1 MRLATILRRDER
13 GVAATEMALAL
24 PVLVTMI
31 YGIFQVGLLYQAN
44 AGMQHALGEGARLAT
59 LCVPTSVVVAGSTRT
74 VCLAP
79 SDSTIK
85 NRMTSKLFGRGDGAF
100 TVNDPVPGT
109 GFRDLSVRYT
119 KRMNFIFFPGPTITL
134 NRSKR
139 AYVADTTKPTCASG
153 YVNGADGICI
163 PAP

>member
-1 MRLATILRRDER
+1 MRLATILQRDER

-24 PVLVTMI
+24 PVLITMI

-59 LCVPTSVVVAGSTRT
+59 LCVKVGKNCTS
-74 VCLAP
+74 P
-79 SDSTIK
+79 SDAALKT
-85 NRMTSKLFGRGDGAF
+85 RMTSKLFGKGDGAF

-109 GFRDLSVRYT
+109 GYRDLSVRYS
-119 KRMNFIFFPGPTITL
+119 KKMNFIFFPGPTITL

-139 AYVADTTKPTCASG
+139 AYIVDTTP
-153 YVNGADGICI
+153 VPP
-163 PAP
+163 PAT

>member
-1 MRLATILRRDER
+1 MRPATILRRDER

-44 AGMQHALGEGARLAT
+44 AGMQHALGEGARFAT
-59 LCVPTSVVVAGSTRT
+59 LCVQSGGTCVPPTD
-74 VCLAP
+74 P
-79 SDSTIK
+79 QIK
-85 NRMTSKLFGRGDGAF
+85 ARMTNKLFGRGDGTF
-100 TVNDPVPGT
+100 TVQDPVPGT
-109 GFRDLSVRYT
+109 GYRDLAISYS

-139 AYVADTTKPTCASG
+139 AYV
-153 YVNGADGICI
+153 VM
-163 PAP
+163 

>member
-1 MRLATILRRDER
+1 MSLANILRRDER

-59 LCVPTSVVVAGSTRT
+59 LCVPTAVTIGTTTQT
-74 VCLAP
+74 VCKPPA
-79 SDSTIK
+79 DTAIK
-85 NRMTSKLFGRGDGAF
+85 TRMSSKLFGRGDGAF
-100 TVNDPVPGT
+100 TVNDPVPAT
-109 GFRDLSVRYT
+109 GYRDLSISYS

-134 NRSKR
+134 NRAKR
-139 AYVADTTKPTCASG
+139 AYIVDTTA
-153 YVNGADGICI
+153 VA
-163 PAP
+163 PAT

>member
-1 MRLATILRRDER
+1 MRLTNILRRDER

-59 LCVPTSVVVAGSTRT
+59 LCVPTAVTVGTTTQT
-74 VCLAP
+74 VCRPPTDA
-79 SDSTIK
+79 TIK
-85 NRMTSKLFGRGDGAF
+85 SRMSSKLFGKGDGAF

-109 GFRDLSVRYT
+109 GFRDLSVRYS
-119 KRMNFIFFPGPTITL
+119 KRMNFVFFPGPTITL
-134 NRSKR
+134 TRSKR
-139 AYVADTTKPTCASG
+139 AYVTDTTKPTCGSG
-153 YVNGADGICI
+153 YVNNAEGICV

>member
-1 MRLATILRRDER
+1 MRLTRILRRDES

-44 AGMQHALGEGARLAT
+44 AGMQHALGEGARMAT
-59 LCVPTSVVVAGSTRT
+59 LCVKVGKNCTS
-74 VCLAP
+74 P
-79 SDSTIK
+79 SDAALKT
-85 NRMTSKLFGRGDGAF
+85 RMTSKLFGKGDGAF

-109 GFRDLSVRYT
+109 GYRDLSVRYT
-119 KRMNFIFFPGPTITL
+119 KKMNFISFPGPTITL

-139 AYVADTTKPTCASG
+139 AYIVDTTP
-153 YVNGADGICI
+153 VPP
-163 PAP
+163 PAT